1 MKSTEI
7 LDKIKTFLGEE
18 KIENQVEEQV
28 EKTQLEETTEQVQV
42 ELAQAKL
49 ENGTVLEAEAFEA
62 GNEIFIVS
70 DDERVAVPV
79 GEYQMEDGKM
89 LIISEE
95 GIIGE
100 IKAEKTEEPTVE
112 EEDKTDASEEL
123 AEEEEEDMYVSKE
136 EFESAV
142 EEIKGMIKEL
152 KDKKE
157 EMAQVEEQVKQ
168 ELSETP
174 ATEPISHNPEAKQE
188 FKVRFGKNKKESALD
203 RVMKKL
209 TNN

>member
-7 LDKIKTFLGEE
+7 LNKIKTFLGEE
-18 KIENQVEEQV
+18 KIEEQVEETQV
-28 EKTQLEETTEQVQV
+28 EETQLEESQEKV

-49 ENGTVLEAEAFEA
+49 DNGTVLEAEAFEA
-62 GNEIFIVS
+62 GNEIFIVTE
-70 DDERVAVPV
+70 DERVAVPV
-79 GEYQMEDGKM
+79 GEYLMEDGQM
-89 LIISEE
+89 LVVSEE

-100 IKAEKTEEPTVE
+100 IKAAEAEESE
-112 EEDKTDASEEL
+112 EEVE
-123 AEEEEEDMYVSKE
+123 AEEEMAYVSKE

-142 EEIKGMIKEL
+142 EEIKGMINEL
-152 KDKKE
+152 KEVKE

-174 ATEPISHNPEAKQE
+174 AVEPITHNPEAKQE
-188 FKVRFGKNKKESALD
+188 FKVRFGQNRKETALD

>member
-7 LDKIKTFLGEE
+7 LNKIKTFLGEE
-18 KIENQVEEQV
+18 KIEQEETQVEE
-28 EKTQLEETTEQVQV
+28 TQLEESQEKV

-49 ENGTVLEAEAFEA
+49 DNGTILEAEAFEA
-62 GNEIFIVS
+62 GNEIFIVTE
-70 DDERVAVPV
+70 DERVAMPV
-79 GEYQMEDGKM
+79 GEYMMEDGQM
-89 LIISEE
+89 LVVSEE

-100 IKAEKTEEPTVE
+100 IKAQEAE
-112 EEDKTDASEEL
+112 EEVE
-123 AEEEEEDMYVSKE
+123 AEEEEEMAYVSKE

-142 EEIKGMIKEL
+142 EEIKGMINEL

-157 EMAQVEEQVKQ
+157 EMAEVEEQVKQ

-174 ATEPISHNPEAKQE
+174 ATEPITHNPEAKE
-188 FKVRFGKNKKESALD
+188 KFKVRFGQNRKETALD

>member
-7 LDKIKTFLGEE
+7 LNKIKTFLGDE
-18 KIENQVEEQV
+18 KIEQEETQVEE
-28 EKTQLEETTEQVQV
+28 TQLEETSEEVK
-42 ELAQAKL
+42 LAQAKL

-70 DDERVAVPV
+70 DDEKVAVPK
-79 GEYQMEDGKM
+79 GEYQMEDGTM
-89 LIISEE
+89 LVVEEE

-100 IKAEKTEEPTVE
+100 IKAEETKEPTVE

-123 AEEEEEDMYVSKE
+123 ADEEEMYVSKR

-152 KDKKE
+152 KDEKE

-174 ATEPISHNPEAKQE
+174 ATEPISHNPEAKEQ
-188 FKVRFGKNKKESALD
+188 FKVRFGNNRKETALD

>member
-7 LDKIKTFLGEE
+7 LNKIKTFLGEE
-18 KIENQVEEQV
+18 QIEQVEEQV
-28 EKTQLEETTEQVQV
+28 EETQLEEATEESQEKV

-49 ENGTVLEAEAFEA
+49 DNGTILEAEAFEA
-62 GNEIFIVS
+62 GNEIFIVTE
-70 DDERVAVPV
+70 DERVAVPV
-79 GEYQMEDGKM
+79 GEYQMEDGQI
-89 LIISEE
+89 LVVSEE

-100 IKAEKTEEPTVE
+100 IKSAEAE
-112 EEDKTDASEEL
+112 EEVE
-123 AEEEEEDMYVSKE
+123 AEEEEMAYVSKE

-142 EEIKGMIKEL
+142 EEIKGMINEL
-152 KDKKE
+152 KEKKE

-174 ATEPISHNPEAKQE
+174 AVEPITHNPEAKQE
-188 FKVRFGKNKKESALD
+188 FKVRFGQNRKETALD

>member
-18 KIENQVEEQV
+18 KIEEQVEETQV
-28 EKTQLEETTEQVQV
+28 EETQLEESQEKV

-49 ENGTVLEAEAFEA
+49 DNGTVLEAEAFEA
-62 GNEIFIVS
+62 GNEIFIVTE
-70 DDERVAVPV
+70 DERVAVPV
-79 GEYQMEDGKM
+79 GEYLMEDGQM
-89 LIISEE
+89 LVVSEE

-100 IKAEKTEEPTVE
+100 IKAQEAEESE
-112 EEDKTDASEEL
+112 EEVE
-123 AEEEEEDMYVSKE
+123 AEEEMAYVSKE

-142 EEIKGMIKEL
+142 EEIKGMINEL
-152 KDKKE
+152 KEKKE

-174 ATEPISHNPEAKQE
+174 AVEPITHNPEAKQE
-188 FKVRFGKNKKESALD
+188 FKVRFGQNRKETALD

>member
-18 KIENQVEEQV
+18 KIEEQVEETQV
-28 EKTQLEETTEQVQV
+28 EETQLEESQEKV

-49 ENGTVLEAEAFEA
+49 DNGTVLEAEAFEA
-62 GNEIFIVS
+62 GNEIFIVTE
-70 DDERVAVPV
+70 DERVAVPV
-79 GEYQMEDGKM
+79 GEYLMEDGQM
-89 LIISEE
+89 LVVSEE

-100 IKAEKTEEPTVE
+100 IKAQEVE
-112 EEDKTDASEEL
+112 EEVE
-123 AEEEEEDMYVSKE
+123 AEEEMAYVSKE

-142 EEIKGMIKEL
+142 EEIKGMINEL
-152 KDKKE
+152 KEKKE

-174 ATEPISHNPEAKQE
+174 AVEPITHNPEAKQE
-188 FKVRFGKNKKESALD
+188 FKVRFGQNRKETALD

>member
-18 KIENQVEEQV
+18 TPVVET
-28 EKTQLEETTEQVQV
+28 KLEETQEEVK
-42 ELAQAKL
+42 LAQAKL
-49 ENGTVLEAEAFEA
+49 DNGTILEAEAFEA
-62 GNEIFIVS
+62 GNEIFIVTE
-70 DDERVAVPV
+70 DERVAVPV
-79 GEYQMEDGKM
+79 GEYQMEDGQM
-89 LIISEE
+89 LVVSEE

-100 IKAEKTEEPTVE
+100 IKAQE
-112 EEDKTDASEEL
+112 EEVE
-123 AEEEEEDMYVSKE
+123 AEEEEVEAYVSKQ

-142 EEIKGMIKEL
+142 EEIKGMINEL

-157 EMAQVEEQVKQ
+157 EMAEVEEQVKQ

-174 ATEPISHNPEAKQE
+174 ATEPISHNPEVKQ
-188 FKVRFGKNKKESALD
+188 KVNLKFAQNRKETTLD
-203 RVMKKL
+203 RVMKRL

>member
-7 LDKIKTFLGEE
+7 LNKIKTFLGED
-18 KIENQVEEQV
+18 KIEQVEETQV
-28 EKTQLEETTEQVQV
+28 EETQLEETSEEVK
-42 ELAQAKL
+42 LAQAKL

-70 DDERVAVPV
+70 DDEKVAVPK
-79 GEYQMEDGKM
+79 GEYLMEDGRM
-89 LIISEE
+89 LVVSEE

-100 IKAEKTEEPTVE
+100 IKAEETKEPSVE

-123 AEEEEEDMYVSKE
+123 AEEEEMYVSKQ

-152 KDKKE
+152 KDEKE

-174 ATEPISHNPEAKQE
+174 ATEPISHNPEAKEQ
-188 FKVRFGKNKKESALD
+188 FKVRFGNNRKETALD

>member
-18 KIENQVEEQV
+18 KIEEQVEETQV
-28 EKTQLEETTEQVQV
+28 EETQVEESQEKV

-49 ENGTVLEAEAFEA
+49 DNGTVLEAEAFEA
-62 GNEIFIVS
+62 GNEIFIVTE
-70 DDERVAVPV
+70 DERVAVPV
-79 GEYQMEDGKM
+79 GEYQMEDGQI
-89 LIISEE
+89 LVVSEE

-100 IKAEKTEEPTVE
+100 IKAAEAEESE
-112 EEDKTDASEEL
+112 EEVE
-123 AEEEEEDMYVSKE
+123 AEEEMAYVSKE

-142 EEIKGMIKEL
+142 EEIKGMINEL
-152 KDKKE
+152 KEKKE
-157 EMAQVEEQVKQ
+157 EMAEVEEQVKQ

-174 ATEPISHNPEAKQE
+174 AVEPIAHNPEAKQE
-188 FKVRFGKNKKESALD
+188 FKVRFGNNRKETALD

>member
-7 LDKIKTFLGEE
+7 LNKIKTFLGEDQ
-18 KIENQVEEQV
+18 IEETQVEETQLEEQV
-28 EKTQLEETTEQVQV
+28 EESTEEVK
-42 ELAQAKL
+42 LAQATL
-49 ENGTVLEAEAFEA
+49 ENGTILEAEAFEA
-62 GNEIFIVS
+62 GNEIFIVTE
-70 DDERVAVPV
+70 DERVAVPV
-79 GEYQMEDGKM
+79 GEYLMEDGQM
-89 LIISEE
+89 LVVSEE

-100 IKAEKTEEPTVE
+100 IKSAEESE
-112 EEDKTDASEEL
+112 EEVE
-123 AEEEEEDMYVSKE
+123 AEEEEEMAYVSKE
-136 EFESAV
+136 EFNSAV
-142 EEIKGMIKEL
+142 EEIKGMINEL

-174 ATEPISHNPEAKQE
+174 AVEPIAHNPEAKQE
-188 FKVRFGKNKKESALD
+188 FKVNFGQNRPETALD

>member
-18 KIENQVEEQV
+18 KIEEQVEETQI
-28 EKTQLEETTEQVQV
+28 EETQLEESKV

-49 ENGTVLEAEAFEA
+49 DNGTVLEAEAFEA
-62 GNEIFIVS
+62 GNEIFIVTE
-70 DDERVAVPV
+70 DERVAVPV
-79 GEYQMEDGKM
+79 GEYQMEDGQM
-89 LIISEE
+89 LVVSEE

-100 IKAEKTEEPTVE
+100 IKSAEAEESE
-112 EEDKTDASEEL
+112 EEVE
-123 AEEEEEDMYVSKE
+123 AEEEEMAYVSKE
-136 EFESAV
+136 EFNSAID
-142 EEIKGMIKEL
+142 EIKGMINEL

-157 EMAQVEEQVKQ
+157 EMAEVEEQVKQ

-174 ATEPISHNPEAKQE
+174 AVEPIAHNPETKQE
-188 FKVRFGKNKKESALD
+188 FKVNFGQNRPETALD

-209 TNN
+209 TN

>member
-18 KIENQVEEQV
+18 KIEE
-28 EKTQLEETTEQVQV
+28 TQLEESQEKV

-49 ENGTVLEAEAFEA
+49 DNGTILEAEAFEA
-62 GNEIFIVS
+62 GNEIFIVTE
-70 DDERVAVPV
+70 DEKVAVPV
-79 GEYQMEDGKM
+79 GEYQMEDGQM
-89 LIISEE
+89 LVVSEE

-100 IKAEKTEEPTVE
+100 IKAAEAEESE
-112 EEDKTDASEEL
+112 EEVE
-123 AEEEEEDMYVSKE
+123 AEEEEEEVQAKYVSKE

-142 EEIKGMIKEL
+142 EEIKGMINEL

-157 EMAQVEEQVKQ
+157 EMAKVEEQVKQ

-174 ATEPISHNPEAKQE
+174 AVEPITHNPEAKQE
-188 FKVRFGKNKKESALD
+188 FKVKFGQNRKETALD

>member
-7 LDKIKTFLGEE
+7 LNKIKTFLGEE
-18 KIENQVEEQV
+18 QIEQVEEQV
-28 EKTQLEETTEQVQV
+28 EETQLEEATEESQEKV

-49 ENGTVLEAEAFEA
+49 DNGTVLEAEAFEA
-62 GNEIFIVS
+62 GNEIFIVTE
-70 DDERVAVPV
+70 DERVAVPV
-79 GEYQMEDGKM
+79 GEYQMEDGQM
-89 LIISEE
+89 LVVSEE

-100 IKAEKTEEPTVE
+100 IKSAEAE
-112 EEDKTDASEEL
+112 EEVE
-123 AEEEEEDMYVSKE
+123 AEEEEMAYVSKE

-142 EEIKGMIKEL
+142 EEIKGMINEL
-152 KDKKE
+152 KEVKE

-174 ATEPISHNPEAKQE
+174 AVEPITHNPEAKQE
-188 FKVRFGKNKKESALD
+188 FKVRFGQNRKETALD

>member
-18 KIENQVEEQV
+18 KIEE
-28 EKTQLEETTEQVQV
+28 TQLEESQEKV

-49 ENGTVLEAEAFEA
+49 DNGTILEAEAFEA
-62 GNEIFIVS
+62 GNEIFIVTE
-70 DDERVAVPV
+70 DEKVAVPV
-79 GEYQMEDGKM
+79 GEYQMEDGQI
-89 LIISEE
+89 LVVSEE

-100 IKAEKTEEPTVE
+100 IKAAEAEESE
-112 EEDKTDASEEL
+112 EEVEAQ
-123 AEEEEEDMYVSKE
+123 EEEEVQAKYVSKE
-136 EFESAV
+136 EFNSAV
-142 EEIKGMIKEL
+142 EEIKGMINEL

-157 EMAQVEEQVKQ
+157 EMAEVEEQVKQ

-174 ATEPISHNPEAKQE
+174 AVEPITHNPEAKQE
-188 FKVRFGKNKKESALD
+188 FKVKFGQNRPETALD

>member
-7 LDKIKTFLGEE
+7 LNKIKTFLGEDQ
-18 KIENQVEEQV
+18 IEETQVEETQLEEQV
-28 EKTQLEETTEQVQV
+28 EESTEEVK
-42 ELAQAKL
+42 LAQATL

-62 GNEIFIVS
+62 GNEIFIVTE
-70 DDERVAVPV
+70 DEKVAVPV
-79 GEYQMEDGKM
+79 GEYLMEDGQM
-89 LIISEE
+89 LVVSEE

-100 IKAEKTEEPTVE
+100 IKAQE
-112 EEDKTDASEEL
+112 EEEVE
-123 AEEEEEDMYVSKE
+123 AEEEEMAYVSKE
-136 EFESAV
+136 EFNSAV
-142 EEIKGMIKEL
+142 EEIKGMINEL
-152 KDKKE
+152 KEKKE

-174 ATEPISHNPEAKQE
+174 ATEPITHNPEAKE
-188 FKVRFGKNKKESALD
+188 KFKVRFGNNRKETALD

>member
-18 KIENQVEEQV
+18 KIEEQVEETQV
-28 EKTQLEETTEQVQV
+28 EETQLEESQEKV

-49 ENGTVLEAEAFEA
+49 DNGTVLEAEAFEA
-62 GNEIFIVS
+62 GNEIFIVTE
-70 DDERVAVPV
+70 DERVAVPV
-79 GEYQMEDGKM
+79 GEYQMEDGQM
-89 LIISEE
+89 LVVSEE

-100 IKAEKTEEPTVE
+100 IKSAEAEESE
-112 EEDKTDASEEL
+112 EEVE
-123 AEEEEEDMYVSKE
+123 AEEEEMAYVSKE
-136 EFESAV
+136 EFNIAID
-142 EEIKGMIKEL
+142 EIKGMINEL

-157 EMAQVEEQVKQ
+157 EMAEVEEQVKQ

-174 ATEPISHNPEAKQE
+174 AVEPIAHNPEAKQE
-188 FKVRFGKNKKESALD
+188 FKVRFGQNRKETALD